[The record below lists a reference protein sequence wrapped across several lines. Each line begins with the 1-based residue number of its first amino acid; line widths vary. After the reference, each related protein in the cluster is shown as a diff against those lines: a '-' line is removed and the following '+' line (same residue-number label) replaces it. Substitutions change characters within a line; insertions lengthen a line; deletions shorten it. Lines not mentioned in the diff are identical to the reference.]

1 MKKIGSFFFTFIPFL
16 LALAFQYLAMFFVM
30 GVTLFY
36 EHIRYIFS
44 SNRIYADLWNKTL
57 DLWSTTRVNTL
68 IMIVFSLLCIGA
80 FGFWYHAGYNGI
92 YLIHP
97 RKVFHPLSI
106 VGIILLVPGTQCL
119 STYLVSFTAS
129 LFPQWMKAYEKLMES
144 TGINSGLTVSMFFY
158 SILLAPIG
166 EELLFRGVT
175 MHQAKRVFPFWAA
188 NIMQALLFGLFHMN
202 MIQGIYAFFLGMVLG
217 YICEKGGSIYQSILF
232 HMMFN
237 FWGTIISGILPTGNS
252 TLFFVLYFATGVICT
267 FSGLILFRFGT
278 NRLAQ
283 KQAAPLYLENTG
295 YDIFYPSN

>member
-16 LALAFQYLAMFFVM
+16 LALVFQYLAMFFVM

-166 EELLFRGVT
+166 EELLFHDASGKKSVPILGSKY
-175 MHQAKRVFPFWAA
+175 HA
-188 NIMQALLFGLFHMN
+188 G
-202 MIQGIYAFFLGMVLG
+202 AF
-217 YICEKGGSIYQSILF
+217 I
-232 HMMFN
+232 
-237 FWGTIISGILPTGNS
+237 W
-252 TLFFVLYFATGVICT
+252 T
-267 FSGLILFRFGT
+267 FSYEYDPGNLCLFPRHGL
-278 NRLAQ
+278 RLH
-283 KQAAPLYLENTG
+283 L
-295 YDIFYPSN
+295 

>member
-16 LALAFQYLAMFFVM
+16 LALVFQYLAMFFVM

-57 DLWSTTRVNTL
+57 DLWSTTRVNTM

-166 EELLFRGVT
+166 EASLSRCHDASGKKSVPILGSQY
-175 MHQAKRVFPFWAA
+175 HA
-188 NIMQALLFGLFHMN
+188 G
-202 MIQGIYAFFLGMVLG
+202 AF
-217 YICEKGGSIYQSILF
+217 I
-232 HMMFN
+232 
-237 FWGTIISGILPTGNS
+237 W
-252 TLFFVLYFATGVICT
+252 T
-267 FSGLILFRFGT
+267 FSYEYDPGNLCLFPRHGL
-278 NRLAQ
+278 RLH
-283 KQAAPLYLENTG
+283 L
-295 YDIFYPSN
+295 

>member
-16 LALAFQYLAMFFVM
+16 LALVFQYLAMFFVM

-158 SILLAPIG
+158 SILLASGKKSVPILG
-166 EELLFRGVT
+166 SKHHAG
-175 MHQAKRVFPFWAA
+175 
-188 NIMQALLFGLFHMN
+188 
-202 MIQGIYAFFLGMVLG
+202 AF
-217 YICEKGGSIYQSILF
+217 I
-232 HMMFN
+232 
-237 FWGTIISGILPTGNS
+237 W
-252 TLFFVLYFATGVICT
+252 T
-267 FSGLILFRFGT
+267 FSYEYDPGNLCLFPRHGL
-278 NRLAQ
+278 RLH
-283 KQAAPLYLENTG
+283 L
-295 YDIFYPSN
+295 

>member
-16 LALAFQYLAMFFVM
+16 LALVFQYLAMFFVM

-144 TGINSGLTVSMFFY
+144 TGINSGLTVSMFF
-158 SILLAPIG
+158 
-166 EELLFRGVT
+166 
-175 MHQAKRVFPFWAA
+175 
-188 NIMQALLFGLFHMN
+188 LFHPACPDRRRASLSRCHDASGKKSVP
-202 MIQGIYAFFLGMVLG
+202 ILGSKHHAGAF
-217 YICEKGGSIYQSILF
+217 I
-232 HMMFN
+232 
-237 FWGTIISGILPTGNS
+237 W
-252 TLFFVLYFATGVICT
+252 T
-267 FSGLILFRFGT
+267 FSYEYDPGNLCLFPRHGL
-278 NRLAQ
+278 RLH
-283 KQAAPLYLENTG
+283 L
-295 YDIFYPSN
+295 